1 MEVRVCGNQSDEYF
15 TSNSTVFGERAEM
28 GQSSIWRH
36 QHAVW
41 SSPPL
46 GASLPD
52 PSRRLRHKP
61 DTTAWDLFPW
71 ERRQELLKEHP
82 SPPPISTGP
91 VISDPQSWPWSLEAG
106 RQACILHVEERPGG
120 KKLTEGRLCLT
131 FHIVLP
137 GLPWGPAPSQP
148 WCQAL
153 GCGRCALRGRRQVA
167 PLFFPLPRSPSVPG
181 PWRGEPEEGAAWPTA
196 DVTWTPCGLR
206 GVPQHNC
213 TDHGRKAF
221 LQMCS
226 R

>member
-1 MEVRVCGNQSDEYF
+1 MAA
-15 TSNSTVFGERAEM
+15 STRCLELPSPGSFLTRSFQKAETQARHHGLGPLSMGEA
-28 GQSSIWRH
+28 
-36 QHAVW
+36 A
-41 SSPPL
+41 
-46 GASLPD
+46 GAS
-52 PSRRLRHKP
+52 
-61 DTTAWDLFPW
+61 
-71 ERRQELLKEHP
+71 QGNP

-120 KKLTEGRLCLT
+120 KRLTEGRLCLT

-181 PWRGEPEEGAAWPTA
+181 PWRGDPEEGAAWPTA